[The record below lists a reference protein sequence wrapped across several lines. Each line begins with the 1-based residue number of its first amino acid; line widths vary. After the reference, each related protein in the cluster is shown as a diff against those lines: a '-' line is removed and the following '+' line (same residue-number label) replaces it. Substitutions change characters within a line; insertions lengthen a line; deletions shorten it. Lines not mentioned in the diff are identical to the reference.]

1 MDNID
6 EELSAFNQRYFA
18 EKQARQ
24 PWMARRKWLPTFWPF
39 RRDKANGING
49 TVYDDDGNII
59 EPIKTPRT
67 WRWWLLRGLI
77 AFVVILL
84 ALILYLA
91 ITAPLSKSLEPIA
104 APEITLLSADGR
116 PIARNGAVVK
126 EPVDAATLPK
136 HVTQSFLAIEDRRF
150 YSHWG
155 IDPRGI
161 GRALWS
167 NISGESGTQGGSTIT
182 QQLAKISFLTPERSL
197 TRKARE
203 ALIAFW
209 MEAWLTKDEI
219 LSRYL
224 SNAYFGDNVYGLRA
238 ASLHYFYRQP
248 ENLKPEQAIM
258 LAGLVQAPSRYAP
271 TSNWDGAVKRSQMVR
286 RAMVAAKFMTQA
298 QVDALPRPE
307 LDVRPRKSLPSGS
320 YFADWAMGQ
329 ARELAGESYATREI
343 KTTLDSRLQ
352 RIAQRAISGAISRS
366 ALGDAQVA
374 LVAMRPNG
382 EVVAMVGGRD
392 YKASAFNRATQAQ
405 RQSGS
410 TFKLFVWLAA
420 LRSGIGP
427 ETIVDDSPIEK
438 GSYRPKNA
446 GGQYRGDITLEEAF
460 VRSSNVVAVRLFNH
474 LGSEAVLREAA
485 NLGVTAD
492 FVDGD
497 PSQALGSASVSLIE
511 MTAAFAGLAGNAW
524 PVKPHALP
532 QEEQGWWDWLF
543 NGPDSYS
550 DRMHDDMQQML
561 RAAVNRGTG
570 RAARLSIPQYGK
582 TGTSQDNRDAVFIGY
597 AGDLPDSLIVGVWVG
612 NDDNSPLNGIQGG
625 GLPARIWKRFMA
637 QAQSGAV
644 KTKAAPKKQPA
655 KANIAKPEPAD
666 DEAVENIEGQ
676 IGETEIQL
684 NEQDGLII
692 STEIDGQEVE
702 LNIGGEE

>member
-1 MDNID
+1 MDKPTED
-6 EELSAFNQRYFA
+6 FAAFNKRYFE
-18 EKQARQ
+18 EKRTRQ
-24 PWMARRKWLPTFWPF
+24 PWLERRRWTPAIWPF
-39 RRDKANGING
+39 KSKSDNSAQHDPLNPADTG
-49 TVYDDDGNII
+49 TEDA
-59 EPIKTPRT
+59 KKPRT
-67 WRWWLLRGLI
+67 WRWWMLRGIGVFL
-77 AFVVILL
+77 AILL
-84 ALILYLA
+84 VLILYLA

-104 APEITLLSADGR
+104 APEITLLSADGQ

-126 EPVDAATLPK
+126 DPVDAAKLPD
-136 HVTQSFLAIEDRRF
+136 HVVQSFLAIEDRRF

-155 IDPRGI
+155 IDPRGV
-161 GRALWS
+161 GRALWA
-167 NISGESGTQGGSTIT
+167 NISGSSGTQGGSTIT

-258 LAGLVQAPSRYAP
+258 LAGLVQAPTRFAP
-271 TSNWDGAVKRSQMVR
+271 TQNWDGAVKRSQMVR
-286 RAMVAAKFMTQA
+286 RAMVAADFMSQTEI
-298 QVDALPRPE
+298 DALPRPE
-307 LDVRPRKSLPSGS
+307 LDVRPRKSLPTGS

-329 ARELAGESYATREI
+329 ARELAGESYATKEI
-343 KTTLDSRLQ
+343 TTTLDSRLQ
-352 RIAQRAISGAISRS
+352 RIAQRAVSRGE
-366 ALGDAQVA
+366 LGNAQVA
-374 LVAMRPNG
+374 LIAMRPNG
-382 EVVAMVGGRD
+382 EVVAMVGGKD
-392 YKASAFNRATQAQ
+392 YKKSTFNRATQAQ

-427 ETIVDDSPIEK
+427 DTMVDDSPIEN

-446 GGQYRGDITLEEAF
+446 GEQYRGNISLEEAF
-460 VRSSNVVAVRLFNH
+460 VRSSNVVAVRLFNR
-474 LGSEAVLREAA
+474 LGSDAVIQEAK
-485 NLGVTAD
+485 NLGVTTD

-511 MTAAFAGLAGNAW
+511 MTAAFAGLASNSW

-550 DRMHDDMQQML
+550 DRMHSDMQQML

-597 AGDLPDSLIVGVWVG
+597 AGDLVVGVWVG

-637 QAQSGAV
+637 EAQQGAV
-644 KTKAAPKKQPA
+644 KPRSKAKAAPKTAPPEDTPEDLDETQPQ
-655 KANIAKPEPAD
+655 
-666 DEAVENIEGQ
+666 EGDQ
-676 IGETEIQL
+676 LEGNIGETQIRA
-684 NEQDGLII
+684 NERDGLTIT
-692 STEIDGQEVE
+692 TEVDGEEVE